1 VAMETATAV
10 KTARAH
16 HFPIV
21 TLMVIQ
27 ALTIVIVLHWAARSS
42 PLPFGWNVPHVP
54 FIACGTSAQDPPPAP
69 TVTGAAYQVGFGL
82 HSLKDWAPST
92 STIVGWVQG
101 WFRELGRI
109 TGELINGLRGRA
121 PPAPAAPSRNTVPAS
136 SVAPVS
142 GCGQAGQPCPGA
154 DQGAVLAANAAKQAG
169 FTGEQLQIAVAVAK
183 AESGFNPNAA
193 NPASSARGMWQIML
207 SAHQD
212 KLVGKDWRDPYDNAA
227 VAHAVWVAAGRSWT
241 PWVAYTSG
249 AYKRFMPQAVA
260 ATTPCAS
267 PAVQTVAGDAG
278 KVIQAAR
285 SYLGTPYV
293 FGGTTRSG
301 IDCSGLTQAA
311 FRAAGVSLPR
321 VSADQMRTGRAVAM
335 SNLIPGD
342 LVGWDNSGRNLGA
355 DHVALYVGNGM
366 ILEAARPGTTVRERR
381 LLPSEGGF
389 ARRILL
395 EPTAPVFQ
403 AAFTKAA

>member
-1 VAMETATAV
+1 MALETATAV
-10 KTARAH
+10 KGARDH
-16 HFPIV
+16 HVPVFTFLILQV
-21 TLMVIQ
+21 
-27 ALTIVIVLHWAARSS
+27 LTIVIVLHWAARSS
-42 PLPFGWNVPHVP
+42 PLPFGWNIPHVP
-54 FIACGTSAQDPPPAP
+54 FIACGSSAQAPPPAP
-69 TVTGAAYQVGFGL
+69 TVQSAAYQVGFGL
-82 HSLKDWAPST
+82 HSLKDFAPST
-92 STIVGWVQG
+92 DTIVGWVTG
-101 WFRELGRI
+101 WFREAGRI

-121 PPAPAAPSRNTVPAS
+121 PPATTTSTVPAAQ
-136 SVAPVS
+136 VEQAAN
-142 GCGQAGQPCPGA
+142 CGQGGAPCPGA
-154 DQGAVLAANAAKQAG
+154 DHGAVLAANAAKQAG
-169 FTGEQLQIAVAVAK
+169 FVGEQLQIAVAVAR
-183 AESGFNPNAA
+183 AESGFDPNAA

-227 VAHAVWVAAGRSWT
+227 VAHMVWAAAGKSWT

-249 AYKRFMPQAVA
+249 AYKRYMPMAVA

-267 PAVQTVAGDAG
+267 PATQTVPGNAGR
-278 KVIQAAR
+278 VIAAAR
-285 SYLGTPYV
+285 SYIGTPYV
-293 FGGTTRSG
+293 FGGTTRAG

-311 FRAAGVSLPR
+311 FRAAGVTLPR
-321 VSADQMRTGRAVAM
+321 VSADQMRTGRAVPM
-335 SNLIPGD
+335 GDLIPGD